1 MNKLTPE
8 ELTRYSRHLVLKDFG
23 TENQEKLKKSRI
35 LMVGAGGLGCPA
47 LLYLTAAGVGKIG
60 IVDFDD
66 VQESNLQRQVLFSTE
81 DVGQNKAVAAQRNL
95 NKLNPFVKIIT
106 YAEKLTSK
114 NALKI
119 ISEYDIVLDGS
130 DNFPTRYLVN
140 DACVLTNKAIV
151 YGSIL
156 QYEGQLSV
164 FNTQTTKGSFTQNY
178 RDLFPDPPKPHEIP
192 NCEQAGVLGVL
203 PGTMGSLMANEVIKL
218 ITGIGEPLVNKL
230 LIFDSLSLQTLT
242 VTIPNRNSRVNIKE
256 LIDYDDFCGL
266 NDQKDKSL
274 SMKEITVLELKKL
287 IDTQSDFQ
295 LIDVREVHEFEQAN
309 IGGEHI
315 PMAEVPHQIE
325 RIQTTKQVVVHCRSG
340 GRSGNI
346 IQWLEKNH
354 GFNNLYNLKGGI
366 LAWAK
371 EIDSSLDVS

>member
-1 MNKLTPE
+1 VNKLTPE

-23 TENQEKLKKSRI
+23 KENQEKLKNTSI
-35 LMVGAGGLGCPA
+35 LVVGAGGLGCPA
-47 LLYLTAAGVGKIG
+47 LLYLTAAGIGKIG
-60 IVDFDD
+60 IVDFDS
-66 VQESNLQRQVLFSTE
+66 VQESNLQRQVLFTTA
-81 DVGQNKAVAAQRNL
+81 DVGKNKAMAAHNHLQL
-95 NKLNPFVKIIT
+95 LNPFVEVIPHT
-106 YAEKLTSK
+106 EKLSKK
-114 NALKI
+114 NA
-119 ISEYDIVLDGS
+119 ISILSAYDIILDGS

-140 DACVLTNKAIV
+140 DASVLLHKPLV

-164 FNTQTTKGSFTQNY
+164 FNIPKPDGSRTTNY
-178 RDLFPDPPKPHEIP
+178 RDLFPTPPQPHEVP

-203 PGTMGSLMANEVIKL
+203 PGMIGSMMANEAIKL
-218 ITGIGEPLVNKL
+218 ITGIGECLLNKL
-230 LIFDSLSLQTLT
+230 LIFDSLSLETLT
-242 VTIPNRNSRVNIKE
+242 VTIPNRNSRANIKE

-266 NDQKDKSL
+266 NQQKGKSL
-274 SMKEITVLELKKL
+274 GMKEITVLELKSL
-287 IDTQSDFQ
+287 LDANADFQ

-315 PMAEVPHQIE
+315 PMAEVPHHIE
-325 RIQTTKQVVVHCRSG
+325 RIQTTKQVVMHCRSG

-354 GFNNLYNLKGGI
+354 GFENLYNLKGGI

-371 EIDSSLDVS
+371 EIDSSLEVS